1 MLGGCTPNLG
11 RVCELSDSSNRD
23 TPKGRRR
30 PLAVAGLGLV
40 AVTLLCVCLWA
51 LVSLVGKPRA
61 VGGRQSSASSA
72 GTSASRS
79 GVEGS
84 ESAQPRPANRL
95 ARETSPYLLQHAH
108 NPANWYPWGPEAFE
122 RAKREGKLIFLSV
135 GYSTCYWCHVMERE
149 SFENDEVAKILNEH
163 YIAIKVDREERP
175 DIDEQY
181 MLASQL
187 LTGRGGWPNS
197 VWLTPDG
204 KPWMAGTY
212 FPRERFKEVLRKLAD
227 LWNTRRRDV
236 EQQAEELSIAIRR
249 AGVVKTGAVAEHP
262 LNQQLID
269 QAVSELTQSFDA
281 VHGGFGSAPKFPP
294 HDRLLLLAH
303 EYRRARDETV
313 LKMLTT
319 TLTAMAS
326 GGIHDHLGGGFHRY
340 STDQRGLL
348 PHFEKMLYDNA
359 QLLRAYVDGYLLTG
373 DEAYREVVQDIVSWV
388 DREMTDP
395 GGAFYSAI
403 DAESEQ
409 EEGKFYVWTY
419 REVIQ
424 ALGQE
429 QGSLFANVYGVEQDG
444 NYVEQATGQ
453 RPGTNVL
460 YLPQALDQVA
470 RDRGIDL
477 AGLKSDLRTMRE
489 KLLTLRATRTRPH
502 QDDKI
507 LSGWNGLMI
516 GSLAYAGRQ
525 LNEPSYTDAAAQA
538 AQFVLSKMVEDGRLL
553 RTYRAG
559 SARLPAYL
567 DDYAFFTAG
576 LLDLYEATGDRQWLD
591 HAKQL
596 ADTMVDGFQD
606 EKNGGFF
613 FTTSEHEDLLVRSK
627 NILGGG
633 NIPSG
638 NGVAA
643 EVLLRLARISGQPD
657 YREQAEHTLEAFS
670 DLMWRQ
676 PSATESLLLAT
687 AISLQ
692 TDEPGPVEDSISTP
706 PTQSSAGGA
715 SDVDSRHEEGP
726 ITAQVFASRQFVKPG
741 QTFHVAIVLDIG
753 PGWHLYGPNPDT
765 KFVNP
770 TTVALGPHPA
780 LRAGD
785 LVAPKGQRAQ
795 DPVLGQT
802 LETYEG
808 RIAFLLP
815 VTLADDAAFGP
826 IRLEIDVHAQACDDH
841 RCLSPTTTKLWL
853 PLVVQGDTS
862 GSDRLHGEIFR
873 PLGIDDE

>member
-1 MLGGCTPNLG
+1 MDVLPTKV
-11 RVCELSDSSNRD
+11 RVCELSESSRRN
-23 TPKGRRR
+23 TPKGRR

-40 AVTLLCVCLWA
+40 SVTLLGICLWT
-51 LVSLVGKPRA
+51 LRGPIGNPET
-61 VGGRQSSASSA
+61 VGGGDASAPSA
-72 GTSASRS
+72 GISASRA
-79 GVEGS
+79 GVDGS
-84 ESAQPRPANRL
+84 ESVEPQPANRL

-108 NPANWYPWGPEAFE
+108 NPVNWYPWGPEAFE

-135 GYSTCYWCHVMERE
+135 GYSTCFWCHVMERE
-149 SFENDEVAKILNEH
+149 SFEDDEVARILNEH

-204 KPWMAGTY
+204 KPWMAGSY
-212 FPRERFKEVLRKLAD
+212 FPRNRFKDLLLKFAN
-227 LWNTRRRDV
+227 LWNARPQDI
-236 EQQAEELSIAIRR
+236 EEQAEELTVAIRR
-249 AGVVKTGAVAEHP
+249 SGVIPTGAVAEHP

-269 QAVSELTQSFDA
+269 DAVSELKRSFDA
-281 VHGGFGSAPKFPP
+281 EHGGFNTAPKFPP
-294 HDRLLLLAH
+294 HDHLLLLAH
-303 EYRRARDETV
+303 EYRRSRDQT
-313 LKMLTT
+313 LRKILTT
-319 TLTAMAS
+319 TLDAMAR
-326 GGIHDHLGGGFHRY
+326 GGIHDQLGGGFHRY
-340 STDQRGLL
+340 STDQQWLL

-359 QLLRAYVDGYLLTG
+359 QLLRTYVDGYLLTG
-373 DEAYREVVQDIVSWV
+373 DETYREVVQDIVSWV
-388 DREMTDP
+388 SREMTDP

-419 REVIQ
+419 YEVIQ

-429 QGSLFANVYGVEQDG
+429 QGSFFAAAYGVEQGG
-444 NYVEQATGQ
+444 NFVEQATGE

-460 YLPQALDQVA
+460 YLSQPLEQVA

-477 AGLKSDLRTMRE
+477 VVLKSDLREIRE
-489 KLLTLRATRTRPH
+489 KLLTLRAQRARPH

-525 LNEPSYTDAAAQA
+525 LQEPSYTNAAARA
-538 AQFVLSKMVEDGRLL
+538 AQFVLSKMVKDGRLL

-567 DDYAFFTAG
+567 DDYAFFAAG

-606 EKNGGFF
+606 EKNGAFF
-613 FTTSEHEDLLVRSK
+613 FTTSEHEELLVRSK
-627 NILGGG
+627 NIFGGG

-643 EVLLRLARISGQPD
+643 ELLLRLARISGQPG
-657 YREQAEHTLEAFS
+657 YREQAEQTLEAIS

-676 PSATESLLLAT
+676 STSTDSLLLAT

-692 TDEPGPVEDSISTP
+692 QDERRPAEISAT
-706 PTQSSAGGA
+706 TQPIQTAGRGT
-715 SDVDSRHEEGP
+715 SDVDSRHQEGP
-726 ITAQVFASRQFVKPG
+726 ITAQAFASRQSVTPG
-741 QTFHVAIVLDIG
+741 QTFHVAVVLDIQS
-753 PGWHLYGPNPDT
+753 GWHLYGPNPDVM
-765 KFVNP
+765 FVNP
-770 TTVALGPHPA
+770 TTVTLRPHPA

-785 LVAPKGQRAQ
+785 VVVPKGQRAQ

-802 LETYEG
+802 LKTYEG
-808 RIAFLLP
+808 RITFLLP
-815 VTLADDAAFGP
+815 VTLTDDTAFGP
-826 IRLEIDVHAQACDDH
+826 VTLEIELHAQACDDH
-841 RCLSPTTTKLWL
+841 RCLSPTTTKLQL
-853 PLVVQGDTS
+853 PVVVRGDIS
-862 GSDRLHGEIFR
+862 GSHRLHGEIFR

>member
-1 MLGGCTPNLG
+1 M
-11 RVCELSDSSNRD
+11 
-23 TPKGRRR
+23 
-30 PLAVAGLGLV
+30 AGLGLV
-40 AVTLLCVCLWA
+40 AVTLLGICLW
-51 LVSLVGKPRA
+51 SLRGPIGKPEA
-61 VGGRQSSASSA
+61 VGGGHAGASSA
-72 GTSASRS
+72 GVSVSPGDLERSTSAKT
-79 GVEGS
+79 
-84 ESAQPRPANRL
+84 RPANRL
-95 ARETSPYLLQHAH
+95 AHETSPYLLQHAH
-108 NPANWYPWGPEAFE
+108 NPVNWYPWGPEALE

-135 GYSTCYWCHVMERE
+135 GYSTCFWCHVMERE
-149 SFENDEVAKILNEH
+149 SFEDDEVAQILNEH

-212 FPRERFKEVLRKLAD
+212 FPRERFKDLLFKFAN
-227 LWNTRRRDV
+227 LWNTRPRV
-236 EQQAEELSIAIRR
+236 IEEQAEELSVAIRR
-249 AGVVKTGAVAEHP
+249 AGVVPTRAVAEHP

-269 QAVSELTQSFDA
+269 QAVSEVTQSFDA
-281 VHGGFGSAPKFPP
+281 AQGGFGSAPKFPP

-303 EYRRARDETV
+303 EYRRSRDQT
-313 LKMLTT
+313 LQKI
-319 TLTAMAS
+319 LTATLEAMAR
-326 GGIHDHLGGGFHRY
+326 GGIHDQLGGGFHRY
-340 STDQRGLL
+340 STDQRWLL

-388 DREMTDP
+388 SCEMTDQ

-424 ALGQE
+424 ALGQK

-460 YLPQALDQVA
+460 YLSQPLDQVA
-470 RDRGIDL
+470 RDSGVDL

-516 GSLAYAGRQ
+516 GSLAYAGQQ
-525 LNEPSYTDAAAQA
+525 LQEPSYTNAAAQA

-606 EKNGGFF
+606 EKDGGFF

-643 EVLLRLARISGQPD
+643 EVLLRLARISGQPG
-657 YREQAEHTLEAFS
+657 YRQLAEHTLEAFS

-687 AISLQ
+687 AVSLQ
-692 TDEPGPVEDSISTP
+692 ADEPRPVEDSVSTP
-706 PTQSSAGGA
+706 PLQSSAGSA

-726 ITAQVFASRQFVKPG
+726 ITAQVFASRQSVKPG
-741 QTFHVAIVLDIG
+741 QTFHVAVVLDIR
-753 PGWHLYGPNPDT
+753 PGWHLYGPNPDI
-765 KFVNP
+765 KFVNS

-785 LVAPKGQRAQ
+785 LVAPKGKRAQ
-795 DPVLGQT
+795 DPVLVQT

-808 RIAFLLP
+808 RITFLLP

-826 IRLEIDVHAQACDDH
+826 VRLEIELRAQACDDH
-841 RCLSPTTTKLWL
+841 QCLSPTTTRLWL
-853 PLVVQGDTS
+853 PLVVQGDTPGS
-862 GSDRLHGEIFR
+862 GPLHGEIFR